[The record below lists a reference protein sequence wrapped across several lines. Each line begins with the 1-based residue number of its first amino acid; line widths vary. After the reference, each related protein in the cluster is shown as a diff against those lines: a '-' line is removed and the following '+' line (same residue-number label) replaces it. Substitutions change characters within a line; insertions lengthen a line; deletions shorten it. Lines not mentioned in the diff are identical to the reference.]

1 MINTSDILG
10 LARAYLGI
18 PFGFS
23 VFYTPI
29 GLRRI
34 VFASILFIFVG
45 IVIYM
50 HFYYGNKQKRT
61 KKRSKRRN

>member
-1 MINTSDILG
+1 MINTEDILG

-23 VFYTPI
+23 AFYIPI
-29 GLRRI
+29 EIRRI
-34 VFASILFIFVG
+34 VFALILFIFVG

-61 KKRSKRRN
+61 KSRSKGRN